1 MLEAIKSKTA
11 QKVVSNTI
19 YQAIGKFVTMTI
31 TIGITVLVTRIYGRQ
46 GYGEFNLMQSF
57 PGIFFIIAD
66 FGFNAI
72 ATRELATNWKN
83 ADKYFANILLIRLLL
98 SAVLFLI
105 TSLALSLFPYSET
118 LKFGIRLSLLL
129 IFTQALFAT
138 TNIIFQVKLRYDY
151 SAIGLALGSVIILGF
166 ALLASRLGWGIVWVN
181 FAYVLGGLV
190 TFLIG
195 LYFVKRMGVMVSL
208 AYDKELW
215 KYLFV
220 QTLPIGLMFIFSQI
234 NFRSDSILLSVLS
247 LPERLGFNNTESV
260 ALYGLPY
267 KIFEVTL
274 VIPTFFMNAVYP
286 IFVRHMHAS
295 KEQLKKTFS
304 QATLVLL
311 FGGIL
316 VGILGYFFAPWMI
329 AALGGSE
336 FSESIYV
343 LRILLA
349 GIFLFYLTQPVSWL
363 IVTLGKQKYLP
374 LIYIT
379 SAVFNLSL
387 NVWLIPKYSFYASAY
402 LTWISEILI
411 LVLLAIFAR
420 RSWKEYYA
428 KA

>member
-1 MLEAIKSKTA
+1 MLEAIRSKTA

-19 YQAIGKFVTMTI
+19 YQALGKLVTMTI
-31 TIGITVLVTRIYGRQ
+31 TIGITILVTRIYGRE

-83 ADKYFANILLIRLLL
+83 ADKYFANILLIRLFL

-105 TSLALSLFPYSET
+105 TSFALSFFPYSES
-118 LKFGIRLSLLL
+118 LRFGIRLSLLL

-138 TNIIFQVKLRYDY
+138 TNFIFQVKLRYDY
-151 SAIGLALGSVIILGF
+151 SAIGLALGSAVILGF
-166 ALLASRLGWGIVWVN
+166 ALLASRLGWGVIWVN
-181 FAYVLGGLV
+181 FGYVLGGMV
-190 TFLIG
+190 TFLVC
-195 LYFVKRMGVMVSL
+195 LYFVKRMGVLVSL

-234 NFRSDSILLSVLS
+234 NFRSDAILLSVLS

-304 QATLVLL
+304 QASLVLL
-311 FGGIL
+311 FGGVL
-316 VGILGYFFAPWMI
+316 VGILGYFLAPWMVK
-329 AALGGSE
+329 ALGGSE
-336 FSESIYV
+336 FMESISV

-349 GIFLFYLTQPVSWL
+349 GVFLFYLTQPLSWL

-374 LIYIT
+374 LIYII

-387 NVWLIPKYSFYASAY
+387 NVWLIPRYSFYASAF

-411 LVLLAIFAR
+411 LALLTIFAL

-428 KA
+428 EA

>member
-1 MLEAIKSKTA
+1 MLEAIQSKTA
-11 QKVVSNTI
+11 QKVASNTV
-19 YQAIGKFVTMTI
+19 YQALGKLVTMTI
-31 TIGITVLVTRIYGRQ
+31 TIGITILVTRIYGRE

-83 ADKYFANILLIRLLL
+83 ADKYFANVLLIRLFI
-98 SAVLFLI
+98 ATVLFLV
-105 TSLALSLFPYSET
+105 TSLALSFFPYSET

-129 IFTQALFAT
+129 ILTQALFAT

-151 SAIGLALGSVIILGF
+151 SAIGLALGSAFILGF
-166 ALLASRLGWGIVWVN
+166 ALLSAKLGWGVVWVS
-181 FAYVLGGLV
+181 FGYVLGGLI
-190 TFLIG
+190 TFLVC
-195 LYFVKRMGVMVSL
+195 LHFVKRMGVLVSV

-220 QTLPIGLMFIFSQI
+220 QALPIGLMFIFSQI
-234 NFRSDSILLSVLS
+234 NFRSDAILLSVLS
-247 LPERLGFNNTESV
+247 LPEGLGFNNTESV

-286 IFVRHMHAS
+286 IFVRHMHDS
-295 KEQLKKTFS
+295 KERLRQTFS
-304 QATLVLL
+304 QASVVLL
-311 FGGIL
+311 IVGVL
-316 VGILGYFFAPWMI
+316 VGISGYFLAPWMVNI
-329 AALGGSE
+329 LGGSE
-336 FSESIYV
+336 FVESISV

-349 GIFLFYLTQPVSWL
+349 GAFIFYLTQPISWL

-374 LIYIT
+374 LVYVT

-387 NVWLIPKYSFYASAY
+387 NIWLIPKYSFYASAF
-402 LTWISEILI
+402 LTWMSEILI
-411 LVLLAIFAR
+411 LVLLTFFAL